1 MKSSNDLSFK
11 SSPKQNRAKHN
22 LKNFLKK
29 IPPEVL
35 DEMPEIK
42 DAFDPGQKPDIS
54 IIKKGEKPE
63 YIRLNKQM
71 NYSDI
76 KMYKKIN
83 DLKELVYEINKEEH
97 KEDLNN
103 ISKENEL
110 FEKNY
115 KKIKKDKNK
124 LNRGNYLDY
133 PQFLNISSQYVAK
146 NTKVPNLSD
155 EHNLFSGSPLILQ
168 GTELKD
174 YIVYYFGKR
183 VKGIKY
189 LKKLKAY
196 VEKKIET
203 NNKIDINEKEKLEEL
218 IKKEKPKGYI
228 PPEEEINI
236 LKNDISNSEQTYKNL
251 IEIEEFFKPRKKK
264 LKIIKSLIR
273 QNNRSFN
280 ISTEQSPLKNFVWRI
295 TSNFNNEY
303 RNQSNSLNTATTSI
317 NMTRKSSPKN
327 SNNINTFN
335 LKNLQ
340 RDFHLKLPKLDSSIR
355 SPSNIFNINN
365 SYKND
370 KKLKIKKINFNRSL
384 KIDSNSISRNNKPFQ
399 IFKSFYFK
407 EKKSYRRL
415 YNIEPNNKIYKL
427 LQLSNIYSNNDNK
440 KDNYFSVESDVS
452 DIIELNKEIRENNK
466 NMEEN
471 KFYENT
477 KTNLDDS
484 IKIKEQKIFSKINN
498 INNNKLKNINISNPN
513 IQKTEE
519 KNNINEIEKENKSFD
534 ENYNKVESLFNL
546 IKNKTNNNLEKETKK
561 DIESYIGS
569 KGKNVETILTT
580 KSSYNRLH
588 RLINNSKNK
597 KLILEDYA
605 MRKNKYNINDSF
617 SNKQRIILDKNLGF
631 IKEMIKQKTKF
642 NETLFRDKSK

>member
-1 MKSSNDLSFK
+1 MELRKDLFYK
-11 SSPKQNRAKHN
+11 SSPKQN
-22 LKNFLKK
+22 LKNLFKK
-29 IPPEVL
+29 ISEKEL
-35 DEMPEIK
+35 DEMPQIN
-42 DAFDPGQKPDIS
+42 DAFHPGKKAFIYGIQKDS
-54 IIKKGEKPE
+54 KPE

-83 DLKELVYEINKEEH
+83 DLKELVYEINKEDH

-327 SNNINTFN
+327 SNNINSFN
-335 LKNLQ
+335 LKSLQ

-365 SYKND
+365 SYKNN

-466 NMEEN
+466 KTEEN

-519 KNNINEIEKENKSFD
+519 KNNINENEKENKSFD

-546 IKNKTNNNLEKETKK
+546 IKNETNNNLEKETKK

-642 NETLFRDKSK
+642 NEMLFRDKSK

>member
-1 MKSSNDLSFK
+1 MELRKDLFYK
-11 SSPKQNRAKHN
+11 SSPKQN
-22 LKNFLKK
+22 LKNLFKK
-29 IPPEVL
+29 ISEKEL
-35 DEMPEIK
+35 DEMPQIN
-42 DAFDPGQKPDIS
+42 DAFHPGKKAFIYGIQKDS
-54 IIKKGEKPE
+54 KPE

-133 PQFLNISSQYVAK
+133 PQFLNISCQYVTK

-203 NNKIDINEKEKLEEL
+203 NNKIDNNEKEKLEEL
-218 IKKEKPKGYI
+218 IKKEKPKGHI

-327 SNNINTFN
+327 SNNINSFN

-355 SPSNIFNINN
+355 TPSNIFNINN
-365 SYKND
+365 SYKNN

-427 LQLSNIYSNNDNK
+427 LQLSNIHSNNDNK

-519 KNNINEIEKENKSFD
+519 KNNINENEKENKSFD

-617 SNKQRIILDKNLGF
+617 SKKQRIILDKNLGF

-642 NETLFRDKSK
+642 NEMLFRDKSK

>member
-1 MKSSNDLSFK
+1 MELRKDLFYK
-11 SSPKQNRAKHN
+11 SSPKQN
-22 LKNFLKK
+22 LKNLFKK
-29 IPPEVL
+29 ISEKEL
-35 DEMPEIK
+35 DEMPQIN
-42 DAFDPGQKPDIS
+42 DAFHPSKKPFIYGIQKDS
-54 IIKKGEKPE
+54 KPE

-365 SYKND
+365 SYKNN

-427 LQLSNIYSNNDNK
+427 LQLSNIHSNNDNK

-519 KNNINEIEKENKSFD
+519 KNNINENEKENKSFD
-534 ENYNKVESLFNL
+534 ENDNKVESLFNL

-642 NETLFRDKSK
+642 NETLFRDKSE

>member
-1 MKSSNDLSFK
+1 MELRKDLFYK
-11 SSPKQNRAKHN
+11 SSPKQN
-22 LKNFLKK
+22 LKNLFKK
-29 IPPEVL
+29 ISEKEL
-35 DEMPEIK
+35 DEMPQIN
-42 DAFDPGQKPDIS
+42 DAFHPSKKAFIYGIQKDS
-54 IIKKGEKPE
+54 KPE

-76 KMYKKIN
+76 KIYKKIN
-83 DLKELVYEINKEEH
+83 DLKELVYEINKEEQ

-115 KKIKKDKNK
+115 KKIKKDKN
-124 LNRGNYLDY
+124 
-133 PQFLNISSQYVAK
+133 
-146 NTKVPNLSD
+146 NLSD

-203 NNKIDINEKEKLEEL
+203 NNKIDNNEKEKLEEL

-355 SPSNIFNINN
+355 SQSNIFNINN
-365 SYKND
+365 SYKNN

-466 NMEEN
+466 KMEEN

-519 KNNINEIEKENKSFD
+519 KNNINENEKENKSFD

-546 IKNKTNNNLEKETKK
+546 IKNETNNNLEKETKK

-569 KGKNVETILTT
+569 KGKNVETILTS

-642 NETLFRDKSK
+642 NEMLFRDKSK

>member
-1 MKSSNDLSFK
+1 MELRKDLFYK
-11 SSPKQNRAKHN
+11 SSPKQN
-22 LKNFLKK
+22 LKNLFKK
-29 IPPEVL
+29 ISEKEL
-35 DEMPEIK
+35 DEMPQIN
-42 DAFDPGQKPDIS
+42 DAFHPSKKPFIYGIQKDS
-54 IIKKGEKPE
+54 KPE

-203 NNKIDINEKEKLEEL
+203 NNKIDNNEKEKLEEL
-218 IKKEKPKGYI
+218 KKKKKPKGYI

-365 SYKND
+365 SYKNN

-513 IQKTEE
+513 IKKTEE
-519 KNNINEIEKENKSFD
+519 KNNINENEKENKSFD

-546 IKNKTNNNLEKETKK
+546 IKNKTNNILEKETKK

-580 KSSYNRLH
+580 KSSCNRLH

-642 NETLFRDKSK
+642 NEMLFRDKSK

>member
-1 MKSSNDLSFK
+1 MELRKDLFYK
-11 SSPKQNRAKHN
+11 SSPKQN
-22 LKNFLKK
+22 LKNLFKK
-29 IPPEVL
+29 ISEKEL
-35 DEMPEIK
+35 DEMPQIN
-42 DAFDPGQKPDIS
+42 DAFHPSKKAFIYGIQKDS
-54 IIKKGEKPE
+54 KPE

-218 IKKEKPKGYI
+218 IKNEKPKGYI

-365 SYKND
+365 SYKNN
-370 KKLKIKKINFNRSL
+370 KKLKIKKINFNSSL

-519 KNNINEIEKENKSFD
+519 KNNINENEKENKSFD

-546 IKNKTNNNLEKETKK
+546 IKNKTNNILEKETKK

-642 NETLFRDKSK
+642 NEMLFRDKSK

>member
-1 MKSSNDLSFK
+1 MELRKDLFYK
-11 SSPKQNRAKHN
+11 SSPKQN
-22 LKNFLKK
+22 LKNLFKK
-29 IPPEVL
+29 ISEKEL
-35 DEMPEIK
+35 DEMPQIN
-42 DAFDPGQKPDIS
+42 DAFHPSKKAFIYGIQKDS
-54 IIKKGEKPE
+54 KPE

-327 SNNINTFN
+327 SNNINSFN

-365 SYKND
+365 SYKNN
-370 KKLKIKKINFNRSL
+370 KKLKIKKINFNSSL

-513 IQKTEE
+513 IQKPEE
-519 KNNINEIEKENKSFD
+519 KNNINENEKENKSFD

-546 IKNKTNNNLEKETKK
+546 IKNKTNNILEKETKK

-642 NETLFRDKSK
+642 NEMLFRDKSK

>member
-1 MKSSNDLSFK
+1 MELRKDLFYK
-11 SSPKQNRAKHN
+11 SSPKQN
-22 LKNFLKK
+22 LKNLFKK
-29 IPPEVL
+29 ISEKEL
-35 DEMPEIK
+35 DEMPQIN
-42 DAFDPGQKPDIS
+42 DAFHPSKKPFIYGIQKDS
-54 IIKKGEKPE
+54 KPE

-203 NNKIDINEKEKLEEL
+203 NNKIDNNEKEKLEEL

-327 SNNINTFN
+327 SNNINSFN
-335 LKNLQ
+335 LKSLQ

-365 SYKND
+365 SYKNN

-519 KNNINEIEKENKSFD
+519 KNNINENEKENKSFD

-546 IKNKTNNNLEKETKK
+546 IKNKTNNILEKETKK

-642 NETLFRDKSK
+642 NEMLFRDKSK

>member
-1 MKSSNDLSFK
+1 MELRKDLFYK
-11 SSPKQNRAKHN
+11 SSPKQN
-22 LKNFLKK
+22 LKNLFKK
-29 IPPEVL
+29 ISEKEL
-35 DEMPEIK
+35 DEMPQIN
-42 DAFDPGQKPDIS
+42 DAFHPSKKAFIYGIQKDS
-54 IIKKGEKPE
+54 KPE

-133 PQFLNISSQYVAK
+133 PQFLNISSQYVTK

-228 PPEEEINI
+228 PPEEEIII

-327 SNNINTFN
+327 SNNINSFN
-335 LKNLQ
+335 LKSLQ

-365 SYKND
+365 SYKNN
-370 KKLKIKKINFNRSL
+370 KKLKIKKINFNSSL

-466 NMEEN
+466 KTEEN

-519 KNNINEIEKENKSFD
+519 KNNINENEKENKSFD

-642 NETLFRDKSK
+642 NEMLFRDKSK